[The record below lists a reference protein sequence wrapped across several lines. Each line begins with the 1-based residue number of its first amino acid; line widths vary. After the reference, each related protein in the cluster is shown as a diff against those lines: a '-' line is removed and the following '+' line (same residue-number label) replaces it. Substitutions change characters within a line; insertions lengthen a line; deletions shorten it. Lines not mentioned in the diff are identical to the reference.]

1 MKESLFYVRCSTDG
15 GKTFENVSYVCTN
28 PLSAILIMRKK
39 VQEKV
44 SQLISAGLDVRAY
57 QTSDS
62 RWPDAW
68 GYTNNGYTIEYGHEK
83 KKIIYEVVDVEDL
96 LSIEE

>member
-15 GKTFENVSYVCTN
+15 GETFENVSRACPN
-28 PLSAILIMRKK
+28 PLSAMIIMRSK
-39 VQEKV
+39 VRDMASK
-44 SQLISAGLDVRAY
+44 LINDNKDFSLY

-68 GYTNNGYTIEYGHEK
+68 GYANNGYTIEYGPQKEM
-83 KKIIYEVVDVEDL
+83 IIYEVVDAEDL

>member
-15 GKTFENVSYVCTN
+15 GKTFDNVSRACPN
-28 PLSAILIMRKK
+28 PFSAILIMRNLVRKY
-39 VQEKV
+39 V
-44 SQLISAGLDVRAY
+44 SQLIYAGLDVRAY
-57 QTSDS
+57 QTNDS

-83 KKIIYEVVDVEDL
+83 EKIIFEVVDIEDL
-96 LSIEE
+96 

>member
-1 MKESLFYVRCSTDG
+1 MKESIFYVRCSTDG
-15 GKTFENVSYVCTN
+15 GETFENVSYACVN

-83 KKIIYEVVDVEDL
+83 KKIIYEVVESNGL
-96 LSIEE
+96 SSIEE

>member
-1 MKESLFYVRCSTDG
+1 MKESLFYVRCSTDCG
-15 GKTFENVSYVCTN
+15 ETFENVSYACPN
-28 PLSAILIMRKK
+28 PLSAILIMRRK
-39 VQEKV
+39 VREKV

-68 GYTNNGYTIEYGHEK
+68 GYANNGYTIEYGHEK
-83 KKIIYEVVDVEDL
+83 KKIIYEVVESNGL
-96 LSIEE
+96 SSIEE

>member
-15 GKTFENVSYVCTN
+15 GETFENVSYACVN
-28 PLSAILIMRKK
+28 PLSAMIIMRSK
-39 VQEKV
+39 VRDMASK
-44 SQLISAGLDVRAY
+44 LINDNKDFSLY

-68 GYTNNGYTIEYGHEK
+68 GFANNGYTIEYGHEK

>member
-1 MKESLFYVRCSTDG
+1 MKESIFYVRCSTDG
-15 GKTFENVSYVCTN
+15 GETFENVSYACVN
-28 PLSAILIMRKK
+28 PLSAILIMRNK
-39 VQEKV
+39 VREKV

-68 GYTNNGYTIEYGHEK
+68 GYANNGYTIEYGPQKEM
-83 KKIIYEVVDVEDL
+83 IIYEVVDAEDL